1 MKSPALALAL
11 AVFAPHALALE
22 IAPGDCREAAQFI
35 GNAARARDNGI
46 SKAAFVARFDE
57 DVLILDSI
65 PAAQRW
71 FVHGPAEA
79 EFLRAAI
86 VEVFDAPRTPVR
98 HSADFLAACLQHAPD
113 DPAG

>member
-1 MKSPALALAL
+1 MSRRALALAL
-11 AVFAPHALALE
+11 AVFAPSAAALE
-22 IAPGDCREAAQFI
+22 VAAGDCREAAQFI

-46 SKAAFVARFDE
+46 GKAAFVARFDE
-57 DVLILDSI
+57 DVVILDSI

-86 VEVFDAPRTPVR
+86 VEVFDAPRAPIR
-98 HSADFLAACLQHAPD
+98 HSADFLAACLQHVAD
-113 DPAG
+113 DSAG